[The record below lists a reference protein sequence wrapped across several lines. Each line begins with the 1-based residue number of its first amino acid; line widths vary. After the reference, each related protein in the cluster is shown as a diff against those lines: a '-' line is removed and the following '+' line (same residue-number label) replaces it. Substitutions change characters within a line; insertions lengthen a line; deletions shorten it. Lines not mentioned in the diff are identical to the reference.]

1 MLCNEVHAAIQE
13 GVSTENLPHSS
24 HIDSCAACQERVMT
38 ARLLHSEPADSLPT
52 FDFSS
57 LKEAT
62 QHQLHQERSR
72 LGHLRSLTT
81 GRHRIIIGSVAVV
94 LILQVAL
101 FLTRPDLS
109 VYPLG
114 RMATLVALLSGIG
127 LASLFLSTR
136 PLHAPPPSSLATWG
150 VGSAAVLSALI
161 VGLLP
166 QAHTDHPA
174 SLAGAGPDLWP
185 LAAGCFFMGVLIAA
199 PIVLIAWII
208 DRQST
213 FRTSRGVLIAL
224 CASLAGLIALQSHCP
239 ITHPTHLLAGHTTVS
254 LAAMLLGGVLLFL
267 TRRRRPR
274 S

>member
-161 VGLLP
+161 VGLL
-166 QAHTDHPA
+166 
-174 SLAGAGPDLWP
+174 SLPMA
-185 LAAGCFFMGVLIAA
+185 
-199 PIVLIAWII
+199 
-208 DRQST
+208 
-213 FRTSRGVLIAL
+213 
-224 CASLAGLIALQSHCP
+224 
-239 ITHPTHLLAGHTTVS
+239 
-254 LAAMLLGGVLLFL
+254 LLFYRDAL
-267 TRRRRPR
+267 GAPPLISVCVGAFVFGGRRGAADLARRPR
-274 S
+274 QRGGPRPARPRERDPGRGLRCHGRAAARRACDSRR